1 MELTLFV
8 GAVLG
13 WASGRHPV
21 EQLALLATVVAPV
34 PTAVVMLALAVHQV
48 RTSRPVDRRSAG
60 VLLLVRLAAQL
71 RSGSTLRMAIGEV
84 ASGDPDLASAA
95 RLAEAGRPMAH
106 VVDAMAPG
114 LGRFAHLTGASIRM
128 AASSGGPLAPVV
140 EQLVVQA
147 MALDDL
153 HRERRSAMAPGLLQA
168 VVVGGV
174 PVVVLGSMLATGRLI
189 DLMASGPFQAAAALL
204 GAGLTLS
211 GVAVVGRIVWKDV
224 R

>member
-1 MELTLFV
+1 MELTVFV
-8 GAVLG
+8 GVVFG
-13 WASGRHPV
+13 WAAGRHAI

-34 PTAVVMLALAVHQV
+34 PSAVVMLVLAVHQV
-48 RTSRPVDRRSAG
+48 RRSRPVDRRSAG

-84 ASGDPDLASAA
+84 ASGDPDLESAA
-95 RLAEAGRPMAH
+95 RLAEAGRPISH

-114 LGRFAHLTGASIRM
+114 LGRFARLTGASIRM
-128 AASSGGPLAPVV
+128 AATSGGALAPVV

-153 HRERRSAMAPGLLQA
+153 ARERRSAMAPGLLQA

-174 PVVVLGSMLATGRLI
+174 PVVVLASMLGSGRFI
-189 DLMASGPFQAAAALL
+189 DLLASGPFHAAAALV
-204 GAGLTLS
+204 GAGLTVS
-211 GVAVVGRIVWKDV
+211 GVAVVARIVWKDV